1 MQDRGFQQRRFN
13 PAGFAT
19 IILLHGAAIAALAL
33 VKMEVPVK
41 VFTPLPIINIP
52 ADPPVQPPPPPE
64 VREARRAPN
73 RFDVPSTIIPDPA
86 SDFRVEG
93 DRREPVILDAGS
105 TAVSDGATLIRPLL
119 PPPPSVAPVRVEA
132 KLLAG
137 ELQPPYPA
145 SEQRLEREG
154 KVVVSLRIGSD
165 GRVKA
170 VDRISSTSDA
180 FFAATERHARRA
192 WRFAPA
198 TEDGRPVESTK
209 VISISFRLEG

>member
-13 PAGFAT
+13 PAGLAT
-19 IILLHGAAIAALAL
+19 IILLHGAAITALAL

-41 VFTPLPIINIP
+41 VFTPLPIIDVP
-52 ADPPVQPPPPPE
+52 ADPPAQPPPPPE
-64 VREARRAPN
+64 PRQARQAPS
-73 RFDVPSTIIPDPA
+73 RLDAPRTIIPDPA
-86 SDFRVEG
+86 SGFRVEG
-93 DRREPVILDAGS
+93 DRPEPVTFAGP
-105 TAVSDGATLIRPLL
+105 TAVSDGTTIVRPVL
-119 PPPPSVAPVRVEA
+119 PPPPPVEPVRVEA
-132 KLLAG
+132 RLLAG

-154 KVVVSLRIGSD
+154 KVVVSVRIGSD

-170 VDRISSTSDA
+170 VERISATSEA